1 MRPPPELL
9 LLLLKIRSTEGKG
22 TDKKTAGSTLRAV
35 ADAQD
40 QGSQAGGDQYLGTL
54 TEIHLLRGVIVSLDP
69 HNIGEA
75 SPQKAVEAERGII

>member
-1 MRPPPELL
+1 MSRGP
-9 LLLLKIRSTEGKG
+9 G
-22 TDKKTAGSTLRAV
+22 AG
-35 ADAQD
+35 DAQD
-40 QGSQAGGDQYLGTL
+40 KGNPAEVHPLRAGDDQYLGTL